1 MPATFFPGALCCP
14 PGPVEGKAGPSQKTA
29 AKQGTK
35 NHQKTI
41 KKPSKAFRHQLF
53 GVLFLLWLKGVAY
66 NMLSK
71 NLEGR
76 FDLSPILDFGS
87 LERPGNGWPLHVINI
102 HKQVVHTDVH
112 KIELY
117 IVH

>member
-1 MPATFFPGALCCP
+1 MLSSWACRRKSRTFAKNSSKTKD
-14 PGPVEGKAGPSQKTA
+14 EKPS
-29 AKQGTK
+29 
-35 NHQKTI
+35 KTI
-41 KKPSKAFRHQLF
+41 KSLSPPTLWIPS
-53 GVLFLLWLKGVAY
+53 VVLKGVAY

>member
-29 AKQGTK
+29 EKQGTK

-41 KKPSKAFRHQLF
+41 KSLSPPT
-53 GVLFLLWLKGVAY
+53 LWSPIFVVLKGVAY

-87 LERPGNGWPLHVINI
+87 LERPGPNVSAKEGQTSTC
-102 HKQVVHTDVH
+102 HKYSQASGS
-112 KIELY
+112 Y
-117 IVH
+117 